1 MSSPTEHF
9 RPYLILL
16 ARQGLDQRLQ
26 AKVDISG
33 VVQQTLLEADK
44 DWQQIERRPTHE
56 QTAWLRK
63 LLANNLRDEARKW
76 HTAARNVDLE
86 QSIHDS
92 ELRFQEFLAAKQSSP
107 SCVAARNED
116 LIRLAN
122 SLLSLPDDQ
131 RDAIEQHHLRGLPL
145 ADVAINLNRS
155 KEAVAALLYRG
166 MQQLRK
172 LLQGRLIEEVNE

>member
-1 MSSPTEHF
+1 MSSTAEHF

-16 ARQGLDQRLQ
+16 ARQGLDERLQ

-33 VVQQTLLEADK
+33 VVQQTLFEANK
-44 DWQQIERRPTHE
+44 DWHQVEQRPTNE

-86 QSIHDS
+86 QSMHDS
-92 ELRFQEFLAAKQSSP
+92 DLRFQEFLAAKQSSP
-107 SCVAARNED
+107 SHAAARNED
-116 LIRLAN
+116 LLRLAHA
-122 SLLSLPDDQ
+122 LLSLPDDQ

-145 ADVAINLNRS
+145 AAVAVKLNRS
-155 KEAVAALLYRG
+155 KGAVAALLYRG
-166 MQQLRK
+166 TQQLRQ
-172 LLQGRLIEEVNE
+172 LLQDKQTEE